1 MGVWLQLRWGVSC
14 DCPFTLSIEEGAN
27 HGHLLNAVA
36 WLTAG
41 VEAVSVAAGDADE
54 ELKADLIPL
63 VLSCHPRPEPG
74 GEWEAILFSLL
85 CDKQPLCHRIFLTCL
100 FLLGGAHDKAPS
112 PREERIL
119 QIQRQL
125 PVPPSEWLV
134 GSEALSHSQLLL
146 RTSCPQDR
154 SCFR

>member
-1 MGVWLQLRWGVSC
+1 M
-14 DCPFTLSIEEGAN
+14 
-27 HGHLLNAVA
+27 
-36 WLTAG
+36 
-41 VEAVSVAAGDADE
+41 AAGDADE

-134 GSEALSHSQLLL
+134 GSEALSHSQVLL